1 MFRTG
6 ICYVRGLMINEEI
19 VRENLKKVIEQKSG
33 KDVIALGIISSIIIK
48 GGDIGFAL
56 EVAGN
61 TQANEE
67 LRRNCEQAVKA
78 IPGVTKVI
86 VVATCQKQ
94 TGQQKA
100 KLHIEG
106 VKNIIVVASG
116 KGGVGK
122 STVALNLAFSLA
134 KLKHKVALVDADIY
148 GPSIPKMLGA
158 EKLKPEIRDGKAM
171 PIEKYGLHTIS
182 IGYFIDK
189 DRAAIWRGPM
199 ITKALYNL
207 LMGTKWSDIEYLI
220 VDTPPGTGDVHLS
233 LMENFNLTGA
243 IIVSTPQ
250 ELSLID
256 ARKIYDM
263 FTKLSIPIIGIVEN
277 MSYFTQSGSEIYIFG
292 KDGAKRMSEELGIKL
307 LDRIPLDPQICHA
320 SDCGNPLMLSEDLAE
335 IYEDIAKD
343 VIAKVA

>member
-1 MFRTG
+1 
-6 ICYVRGLMINEEI
+6 MINEE
-19 VRENLKKVIEQKSG
+19 VVKENLKEVIERKSG
-33 KDVIALGIISSIIIK
+33 KDVIALGIISSIVIK
-48 GGDIGFAL
+48 GKDIGFVL
-56 EVAGN
+56 EISGD

-67 LRRNCEQAVKA
+67 LRKNCEKAVKA
-78 IPGVTKVI
+78 IPGVGKVT
-86 VVATCQKQ
+86 VVAAGRKQ
-94 TGQQKA
+94 AGQQRA

-158 EKLKPEIRDGKAM
+158 EKLKPKIQGSRII

-189 DRAAIWRGPM
+189 DCAAMWRGPM

-207 LMGTKWSDIEYLI
+207 LMGTKWSDIEYLV

-233 LMENFNLTGA
+233 LMENFNLTGG

-250 ELSLID
+250 ELALVD
-256 ARKIYDM
+256 ARKIYNM
-263 FTKLSIPIIGIVEN
+263 FTKLSVPIFGIVEN
-277 MSYFTQSGSEIYIFG
+277 MSYFIQDNSKIYIFG
-292 KDGAKRMSEELGIKL
+292 KDGTKVMSEELGIKL
-307 LDRIPLDPQICHA
+307 LGRIPLDPKICYA
-320 SDCGNPLMLSEDLAE
+320 SDCGNPLMLSEDLAG
-335 IYEDIAKD
+335 IYEDFAKD
-343 VIAKVA
+343 IRSCI

>member
-1 MFRTG
+1 
-6 ICYVRGLMINEEI
+6 MINEEI

-33 KDVIALGIISSIIIK
+33 KDVIALGIISSIIIE

-106 VKNIIVVASG
+106 VKNIIIVASG

-122 STVALNLAFSLA
+122 STVALNLALSLA

-148 GPSIPKMLGA
+148 GPSIPKILST

-243 IIVSTPQ
+243 IMVSTPQ
-250 ELSLID
+250 ELALID

-263 FTKLSIPIIGIVEN
+263 FIKLSIPIIGIVEN
-277 MSYFTQSGSEIYIFG
+277 MSYFTQNNSKIYIFG
-292 KDGAKRMSEELGIKL
+292 KGGAKKISEELGVKL
-307 LDRIPLDPQICHA
+307 LGRVPLDPQICSA
-320 SDCGNPLMLSEDLAE
+320 SDCGDPSMLSEDLVR
-335 IYEDIAKD
+335 IYEGIAQSIVKQ
-343 VIAKVA
+343 

>member
-33 KDVIALGIISSIIIK
+33 KDVIALGIISSIIVK

-78 IPGVTKVI
+78 ILGVTKVI
-86 VVATCQKQ
+86 VIATCQKQ

-122 STVALNLAFSLA
+122 STVALNLALSLA

-158 EKLKPEIRDGKAM
+158 EK
-171 PIEKYGLHTIS
+171 
-182 IGYFIDK
+182 
-189 DRAAIWRGPM
+189 
-199 ITKALYNL
+199 
-207 LMGTKWSDIEYLI
+207 
-220 VDTPPGTGDVHLS
+220 
-233 LMENFNLTGA
+233 
-243 IIVSTPQ
+243 
-250 ELSLID
+250 
-256 ARKIYDM
+256 
-263 FTKLSIPIIGIVEN
+263 
-277 MSYFTQSGSEIYIFG
+277 
-292 KDGAKRMSEELGIKL
+292 
-307 LDRIPLDPQICHA
+307 
-320 SDCGNPLMLSEDLAE
+320 
-335 IYEDIAKD
+335 
-343 VIAKVA
+343 

>member
-1 MFRTG
+1 
-6 ICYVRGLMINEEI
+6 MINKEV
-19 VRENLKKVIEQKSG
+19 VRESLKKVIEQKSG
-33 KDVIALGIISSIIIK
+33 KNVIALGIISSIIVK
-48 GGDIGFAL
+48 GRDVGFAL
-56 EVAGN
+56 EISGN

-67 LRRNCEQAVKA
+67 LRRNCERAVKA
-78 IPGVTKVI
+78 IPGVGKVT
-86 VVATCQKQ
+86 VAATGQKQ
-94 TGQQKA
+94 AEQQRA
-100 KLHIEG
+100 KLHIKG

-134 KLKHKVALVDADIY
+134 KLKRKVALVDADIY

-158 EKLKPEIRDGKAM
+158 EELKPKIHDGKAI

-207 LMGTKWSDIEYLI
+207 LMGTRWSDIEYLI

-250 ELSLID
+250 ELALIE
-256 ARKIYDM
+256 ACKIYDM
-263 FTKLSIPIIGIVEN
+263 FTKLSVPIIGIVEN
-277 MSYFTQSGSEIYIFG
+277 MSYFIQDNSKIYIFG
-292 KDGAKRMSEELGIKL
+292 KDGAKKMSEELGIKL
-307 LDRIPLDPQICHA
+307 LGKVPLDPQICHA
-320 SDCGNPLMLSEDLAE
+320 SDCGNPLMLSEGLAG
-335 IYEDIAKD
+335 IYGDIAKD
-343 VIAKVA
+343 VESFLNSL

>member
-1 MFRTG
+1 M
-6 ICYVRGLMINEEI
+6 
-19 VRENLKKVIEQKSG
+19 
-33 KDVIALGIISSIIIK
+33 
-48 GGDIGFAL
+48 
-56 EVAGN
+56 
-61 TQANEE
+61 
-67 LRRNCEQAVKA
+67 
-78 IPGVTKVI
+78 TKVT
-86 VVATCQKQ
+86 VVATGQKQ
-94 TGQQKA
+94 STQQKA

-106 VKNIIVVASG
+106 VKNIIIVASG

-122 STVALNLAFSLA
+122 STVALNLALSLA

-158 EKLKPEIRDGKAM
+158 EKLKPEIQGGKAM
-171 PIEKYGLHTIS
+171 PIEKYGLYTIS

-250 ELSLID
+250 ELALID

-263 FTKLSIPIIGIVEN
+263 FTKLSVPVVGIVEN
-277 MSYFTQSGSEIYIFG
+277 MSYFIQNNSKIYIFG
-292 KDGAKRMSEELGIKL
+292 KDGAKKMSEELGIKL
-307 LDRIPLDPQICHA
+307 LGRIPLDQQICHA
-320 SDCGNPLMLSEDLAE
+320 SDCGDPLMLSEDLAE
-335 IYEDIAKD
+335 IYEGIAQSIRSLFIKF
-343 VIAKVA
+343 V

>member
-1 MFRTG
+1 MS
-6 ICYVRGLMINEEI
+6 
-19 VRENLKKVIEQKSG
+19 KK
-33 KDVIALGIISSIIIK
+33 
-48 GGDIGFAL
+48 
-56 EVAGN
+56 
-61 TQANEE
+61 
-67 LRRNCEQAVKA
+67 
-78 IPGVTKVI
+78 
-86 VVATCQKQ
+86 

-122 STVALNLAFSLA
+122 STVALNLALSLA

-148 GPSIPKMLGA
+148 GPSIPKMLGT
-158 EKLKPEIRDGKAM
+158 EKLKPEIQGGKAI
-171 PIEKYGLHTIS
+171 PIERYGLHTIS
-182 IGYFIDK
+182 IGYFVDK

-207 LMGTKWSDIEYLI
+207 LMGTRWSDIEYLI
-220 VDTPPGTGDVHLS
+220 VDTPPGTGDMHLS

-263 FTKLSIPIIGIVEN
+263 LKKLSVPVIGIVEN
-277 MSYFTQSGSEIYIFG
+277 MSCFIQNNSKIYIFG

-307 LDRIPLDPQICHA
+307 LGRIPLDPQICHA
-320 SDCGNPLMLSEDLAE
+320 SDCGNPLMLSEDLAG
-335 IYEDIAKD
+335 IYEGIAKD
-343 VIAKVA
+343 VRSLSIKLV

>member
-19 VRENLKKVIEQKSG
+19 VKESLKKVIEQKSG

-48 GGDIGFAL
+48 GGDIGFVL

-86 VVATCQKQ
+86 VVATGQKQ

-122 STVALNLAFSLA
+122 STVALNLALSLA

-148 GPSIPKMLGA
+148 GPSIPQMLGT
-158 EKLKPEIRDGKAM
+158 EKLKPEIQGGKAI

-182 IGYFIDK
+182 IGYFVDK

-263 FTKLSIPIIGIVEN
+263 LKKLSVPVIGIVEN
-277 MSYFTQSGSEIYIFG
+277 MSYFIQNDSEIYIFG
-292 KDGAKRMSEELGIKL
+292 KDGAKKMSEELGIKL
-307 LDRIPLDPQICHA
+307 LGRIPLDPQICHA

-335 IYEDIAKD
+335 IYEDIAQSIVKQ
-343 VIAKVA
+343 

>member
-1 MFRTG
+1 M
-6 ICYVRGLMINEEI
+6 
-19 VRENLKKVIEQKSG
+19 
-33 KDVIALGIISSIIIK
+33 
-48 GGDIGFAL
+48 
-56 EVAGN
+56 
-61 TQANEE
+61 
-67 LRRNCEQAVKA
+67 
-78 IPGVTKVI
+78 I

-122 STVALNLAFSLA
+122 STVELNLALSLA
-134 KLKHKVALVDADIY
+134 KLKHKVALVDPDIY
-148 GPSIPKMLGA
+148 APSIPKMLST
-158 EKLKPEIRDGKAM
+158 EKLKPEIQDGKAI
-171 PIEKYGLHTIS
+171 PIERYGLHTIS
-182 IGYFIDK
+182 IGYFVDK
-189 DRAAIWRGPM
+189 NGAAIWCRPM

-233 LMENFNLTGA
+233 LMENFNFTRA

-277 MSYFTQSGSEIYIFG
+277 MSCFTQSGSEIYIFG
-292 KDGAKRMSEELGIKL
+292 KDGAKRMSEELGIKDIKAVRQDML
-307 LDRIPLDPQICHA
+307 LIVKIL
-320 SDCGNPLMLSEDLAE
+320 
-335 IYEDIAKD
+335 
-343 VIAKVA
+343 

>member
-1 MFRTG
+1 
-6 ICYVRGLMINEEI
+6 MINEKI
-19 VRENLKKVIEQKSG
+19 IREHLKKVIEQKSG

-48 GGDIGFAL
+48 AGYVSFAL
-56 EVAGN
+56 EIDDN
-61 TQANEE
+61 TKENEE
-67 LRRNCEQAVKA
+67 LRKNCEQAVKA
-78 IPGVTKVI
+78 ISGVTKVT
-86 VVATCQKQ
+86 VVGTSATNPKQ
-94 TGQQKA
+94 QRA

-122 STVALNLAFSLA
+122 STVALNLALSLA
-134 KLKHKVALVDADIY
+134 RLKHKVALLDADIY

-158 EKLKPEIRDGKAM
+158 EELKPEVLGGKVI
-171 PIEKYGLHTIS
+171 PIEKYGLYTIS

-199 ITKALYNL
+199 ITKALHNL

-250 ELSLID
+250 ELALID

-263 FTKLSIPIIGIVEN
+263 FTKLSVPVIGIVEN
-277 MSYFTQSGSEIYIFG
+277 MSYFIQNSSKVYIFG
-292 KDGAKRMSEELGIKL
+292 KDGAKKMSEELGITL
-307 LDRIPLDPQICHA
+307 LGSIPIDPQICYA
-320 SDCGNPLMLSEDLAE
+320 SDVGDPSILSQNLVE
-335 IYEDIAKD
+335 IYDDVAKG
-343 VIAKVA
+343 VRCTASK